1 MKAVSEVNSM
11 SFTKPNFS
19 VLDYLVLM
27 KPELTGLSVLTTLCG
42 YYLASQGP
50 IDSLHFLVVA
60 LGTTFVG
67 GGLGALNQY
76 IERHYDA
83 MMRRTER
90 RPLPSGRMEPAAAF
104 WFGFTMLLAGNALM
118 FLVANITTGIIAL
131 TISGVYLFLYT
142 PLKRVTS
149 WSTIIGGIPGALP
162 PVMGW
167 TAAGGDLSAAAWILF
182 AILFFWQI
190 PHFYALAWMYR
201 KDYARAGFEMLAVKD
216 ELGSRISLETVI
228 CISVLILSSL
238 GLYVVGVAGW
248 QYSVAATVCGLL
260 FLAYG
265 LLFYRFSGQS
275 AEASTVK
282 LNQVSRRLFF
292 ASLWYLPILMF
303 FMIIDKL

>member
-1 MKAVSEVNSM
+1 MKAVSEVTSM
-11 SFTKPNFS
+11 SITKLNFS
-19 VLDYLVLM
+19 VLDYVVLM

-50 IDSLHFLVVA
+50 IEPVHFILVA

-90 RPLPSGRMEPAAAF
+90 RPLPSGRMEPEAAF
-104 WFGFTMLLAGNALM
+104 WFGFIMLLAGNALM
-118 FLVANITTGIIAL
+118 FSVANITTGIIAL

-162 PVMGW
+162 PLMGW

-228 CISVLILSSL
+228 CIGVLILSSL

-248 QYSVAATVCGLL
+248 QYSVAATVSGLL

-282 LNQVSRRLFF
+282 LNQVSRRLFL